1 MGFRGCFVRRPNER
15 KNDFMKP
22 GQLKPLPKKSG
33 FVFVAFVDDFR
44 TKSSI
49 SVRIMGKPVAV
60 FKKDAAFF
68 AREMGCKHQ
77 GADLSTM
84 PMKNGIV
91 TCQRH
96 GWQYDLATGR
106 CTSHDSPPLR
116 AHEVAVEETAVF
128 VALFPME
135 SGTVC

>member
-1 MGFRGCFVRRPNER
+1 MA
-15 KNDFMKP
+15 
-22 GQLKPLPKKSG
+22 SI
-33 FVFVAFVDDFR
+33 DDFR
-44 TKSSI
+44 TKSPI

-60 FKKDAAFF
+60 FKKADNSFF

-84 PMKNGIV
+84 PIKNDIV

-96 GWQYDLATGR
+96 GWQYDLSTGR

-116 AHEVAVEETAVF
+116 AHEVAVEDQFVF
-128 VALFPME
+128 VSLFPKD
-135 SGTVC
+135 S